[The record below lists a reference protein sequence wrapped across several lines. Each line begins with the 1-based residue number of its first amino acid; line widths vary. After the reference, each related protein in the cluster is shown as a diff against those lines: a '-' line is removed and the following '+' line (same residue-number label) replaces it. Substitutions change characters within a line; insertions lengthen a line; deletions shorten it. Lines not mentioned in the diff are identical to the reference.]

1 MRYAAAILIMS
12 LIFYVSFSSPAQET
26 TAPGNDVESV
36 GQTEQTEQTDPKEV
50 DVVEDDKEEMD
61 YEDIFTSDQEAF
73 HGKLFQKDLPPLTKK
88 QKIVWAFR
96 LSEPN
101 PFL

>member
-1 MRYAAAILIMS
+1 MRYAAAILILS
-12 LIFYVSFSSPAQET
+12 LVFYVSFSSPAQENT
-26 TAPGNDVESV
+26 FPGNEVESAA
-36 GQTEQTEQTDPKEV
+36 QTEQTEQKKVNV
-50 DVVEDDKEEMD
+50 DEENKEEMD

-88 QKIVWAFR
+88 QKIVWAFK
-96 LSEPN
+96 LSEAN